1 MAKSAFNDLTFQ
13 ELTAKDREL
22 RQELFNL
29 RLQKAT
35 ARLEKPHMIHDLRK
49 EIARAQ
55 TRLTELRTKYKQE
68 KQVKAAAPK
77 A

>member
-1 MAKSAFNDLTFQ
+1 MAKTAYNDLTAQ
-13 ELTAKDREL
+13 ELKAKSQEL

-35 ARLEKPHMIHDLRK
+35 ARLEKPHRITELRK
-49 EIARAQ
+49 EIARCE
-55 TRLTELRTKYKQE
+55 TRLSHLCLTAPA
-68 KQVKAAAPK
+68 KATAPK

>member
-1 MAKSAFNDLTFQ
+1 MATTALTDLTYP
-13 ELTAKDREL
+13 ELRTKDSEL

-35 ARLEKPHMIHDLRK
+35 ARLEKPHRIREIRK
-49 EIARAQ
+49 EIARCQ
-55 TRLTELRTKYKQE
+55 TRLTELRKKHQSATT
-68 KQVKAAAPK
+68 AAPK